1 VAETTEGIQLWEPS
15 KEFKENARISD
26 YMNWL
31 GVEKDLT
38 FEDYNDLWEW
48 SVTDLEGFWASVW
61 EYGGVEASQP
71 YEAVLAKRE
80 MPGAEWFPGARLNY
94 AENIL
99 KNAEGHLDEPA
110 IMHQS
115 EVRSLDSVTWNELRD
130 RTAALAAGLRAMGVE
145 RGDRV
150 AAYLPNI
157 PEAVIGLLACASLG
171 AVWSSCS
178 PDFGIQAVIDRFA
191 QIEPS
196 VLIAIDKY
204 VYGGKVFDKTETVGQ
219 LIKALPSVKT
229 VILISEAVSKTFHG
243 KLIVS
248 WTQALSA
255 VVKQPEFVR
264 VPFNHPIWVVYSSGT
279 TGLPKAIVHSQ
290 GGILLEQLKY
300 CLFHN
305 DYKPGEICFWFTTT
319 GWMMWNYIH
328 GSLLAGA
335 TMALYD
341 GNPAHP
347 DLGVLWKFA
356 EDAGINHF
364 GTSAGFILA
373 NMKAGVEPSVNG
385 DLTSLRSIGSTG
397 STLPVEGF
405 EWIYGH
411 VKNDLWLTSMSG
423 GTDVAS
429 AFVGGNPTLPVYAG
443 EIQCRALGCSLEAF
457 NDQGKPVLNEVGE
470 MVITKPM
477 PSMPVYFWNDPE
489 FKRYRESYFEM
500 FPGTWR
506 HGDWIKVTERKGIII
521 YGRSDATLNRG
532 GVRIGTSE
540 IYRAVDKIDGVKD
553 SLIICVEKDGGNFWM
568 PLFVVMQD
576 GVNLT
581 EDVKSQINNVLR
593 REYSPRHVPDEI
605 IAVPDIPYTISG
617 KKTETPVKKVLMG
630 KHPDEVV
637 NSGSLR
643 NPDSIKF
650 FAALAKKQ

>member
-1 VAETTEGIQLWEPS
+1 MQLWAPTS
-15 KEFKENARISD
+15 DFIHDSNISD
-26 YMNWL
+26 YTRWL
-31 GVEKDLT
+31 KDNKGLA
-38 FEDYNDLWEW
+38 FPGYEELWQW
-48 SVTDLEGFWASVW
+48 SVDQSDDFWTSLFQYFNILHDGNIAQVTN
-61 EYGGVEASQP
+61 GRP
-71 YEAVLAKRE
+71 
-80 MPGAEWFPGARLNY
+80 MPNTEWFQGISLSY
-94 AENIL
+94 AEHIFRRSS
-99 KNAEGHLDEPA
+99 KSHPA
-110 IMHQS
+110 IIFKS
-115 EVRSLDSVTWNELRD
+115 ERDELKKLSWQELEMQVGSLQKFLQDQ
-130 RTAALAAGLRAMGVE
+130 GVGT
-145 RGDRV
+145 GDRV
-150 AAYLPNI
+150 VAYLPCV
-157 PEAVIGLLACASLG
+157 PEATVAFLAANSLG

-229 VILISEAVSKTFHG
+229 VILISEAVSTTFHG

-500 FPGTWR
+500 FPGIWR

-581 EDVKSQINNVLR
+581 EDVKSKINNVLR

>member
-1 VAETTEGIQLWEPS
+1 MQLWAPTS
-15 KEFKENARISD
+15 DFIHDSNISD
-26 YMNWL
+26 YTRWL
-31 GVEKDLT
+31 KDNKGLA
-38 FEDYNDLWEW
+38 FPGYEELWQW
-48 SVTDLEGFWASVW
+48 SVDQSDDFWTSLFQYFNILHDGNIAQVTN
-61 EYGGVEASQP
+61 GRP
-71 YEAVLAKRE
+71 
-80 MPGAEWFPGARLNY
+80 MPNTEWFQGISLSY
-94 AENIL
+94 AEHIFRRSS
-99 KNAEGHLDEPA
+99 KSHPA
-110 IMHQS
+110 IIFRS
-115 EVRSLDSVTWNELRD
+115 ERDELKKLSWQELEMQVGSLQKFLQDQRVGT
-130 RTAALAAGLRAMGVE
+130 
-145 RGDRV
+145 GDRV
-150 AAYLPNI
+150 VAYLPCV
-157 PEAVIGLLACASLG
+157 PEATVAFLAANSLG

-229 VILISEAVSKTFHG
+229 VILISEAVSTTFHG

-500 FPGTWR
+500 FPGIWR

-581 EDVKSQINNVLR
+581 EDVKSKINNVLR